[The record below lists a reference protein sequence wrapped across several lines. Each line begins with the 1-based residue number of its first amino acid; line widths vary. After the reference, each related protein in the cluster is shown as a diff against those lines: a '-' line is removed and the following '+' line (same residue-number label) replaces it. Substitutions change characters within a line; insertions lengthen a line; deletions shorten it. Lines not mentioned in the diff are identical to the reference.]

1 MKEETFLFIASDY
14 SLTLKEERKKNE
26 KVCMHHIATQIIIIK
41 IIIKK
46 MLTHKHAVIMHM
58 YKFYQVFS
66 MKTCKTVVTT
76 VYATS

>member
-14 SLTLKEERKKNE
+14 SLALKEKKRKNE

-41 IIIKK
+41 KIKK

-76 VYATS
+76 VYTTS